1 MVAIG
6 DSRCTSQRVRVRVK
20 ESSENVTKQEHLIEK
35 LTRCS
40 VEEALRYRIDDLLS
54 SRNQLGHGRLSV
66 FLLWILV
73 GVTSILVTFVEIVKD
88 SISVSSLWGY
98 YSADAQHRIARGNFV
113 TKWRSSILDPKQKQ
127 SYPWT
132 HPDWTPPSVLEPSDQ
147 II

>member
-1 MVAIG
+1 LGVTVDICDTHVILVVPESIQRESRAAASMVAIG

-66 FLLWILV
+66 FLL
-73 GVTSILVTFVEIVKD
+73 
-88 SISVSSLWGY
+88 
-98 YSADAQHRIARGNFV
+98 
-113 TKWRSSILDPKQKQ
+113 
-127 SYPWT
+127 
-132 HPDWTPPSVLEPSDQ
+132 
-147 II
+147 